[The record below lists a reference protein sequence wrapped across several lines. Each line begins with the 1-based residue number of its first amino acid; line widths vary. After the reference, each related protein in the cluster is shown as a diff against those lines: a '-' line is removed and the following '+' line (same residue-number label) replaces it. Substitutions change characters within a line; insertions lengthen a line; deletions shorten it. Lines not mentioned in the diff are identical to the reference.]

1 MAGAPLKLGLHGQIR
16 KSFELQFTNSPPL
29 SHDRSIICAIALSL
43 GNAQYATTSTSQPVE
58 LLQHTATTRCIIT
71 GAKERRKIN

>member
-43 GNAQYATTSTSQPVE
+43 GNAQYATTSTSQPV
-58 LLQHTATTRCIIT
+58 
-71 GAKERRKIN
+71 